1 METYNKT
8 KIIKRLQDS
17 PHILITPRILKEYT
31 GIISE
36 STLHRL
42 IRDLVES
49 NILGKLERGKYFLN
63 DDRIDDFVKA
73 NILFSPSYI
82 SFETALNHHGIL
94 SQFPYETTS
103 ATPKKSKSKKID
115 EKIYSYAHI
124 KKSLFWGY
132 IKQGNYLI
140 AEPEKALLDQLYL
153 NSKGIKGQSVDEY
166 DYENLDM
173 KKFWKYAK
181 AFPQTTKFMTL
192 LRKLRDVIS

>member
-8 KIIKRLQDS
+8 RIIKRLQDS
-17 PHILITPRILKEYT
+17 SHILITPRILKQYA
-31 GIISE
+31 GIVSE
-36 STLHRL
+36 STLNRL
-42 IRDLVES
+42 IRDLVDS
-49 NILGKLERGKYFLN
+49 DILGKLERGKYFLN
-63 DDRIDDFVKA
+63 DTRVNDFVKA
-73 NILFSPSYI
+73 NIIFSPSYV

-103 ATPKKSKSKKID
+103 ATPKKSKTKNID
-115 EKIYSYAHI
+115 GKIYSYAHI

-132 IKQGNYLI
+132 IKQGGYLI

-173 KKFWKYAK
+173 KKLWKYSK
-181 AFPQTTKFMTL
+181 AFPQTTKFNIL
-192 LRKLRDVIS
+192 LRKLKDAVS

>member
-17 PHILITPRILKEYT
+17 PHILITPRILKEYA
-31 GIISE
+31 GIVSE
-36 STLHRL
+36 STLYRL
-42 IRDLVES
+42 ILDLVES
-49 NILGKLERGKYFLN
+49 DILGKLERGKYFLN
-63 DDRIDDFVKA
+63 DDRVDDFVKA

-103 ATPKKSKSKKID
+103 ATPKKSKTKKID
-115 EKIYSYAHI
+115 GKVYSYVHI
-124 KKSLFWGY
+124 KKSFYWGY

-153 NSKGIKGQSVDEY
+153 SSKGIKGQAIDEY
-166 DYENLDM
+166 DYETLDM

-181 AFPQTTKFMTL
+181 AFPQTAKFKSL
-192 LRKLRDVIS
+192 LERLKDAVS